1 MRLDHIAYRVKDR
14 YKTAKFLND
23 ALGYTIETEF
33 QIEFDD
39 GSKADCL
46 ALIPPEKRMKR
57 PSDWVQ
63 ETNFCHEKRI
73 EGVTDDYGIEKHVI
87 SCTV

>member
-14 YKTAKFLND
+14 RKTAKFLKRC
-23 ALGYTIETEF
+23 LGYTLGTEF

-46 ALIPPEKRMKR
+46 ALLPPEERH
-57 PSDWVQ
+57 PS
-63 ETNFCHEKRI
+63 
-73 EGVTDDYGIEKHVI
+73 I
-87 SCTV
+87 SEWEVF